1 MNYSLK
7 KEIAI
12 SLVLLLT
19 VFALVFCSRNLRL
32 YNPEAIRSEEGV
44 ALLLYEQ
51 TTLEELPVLLDS
63 LDVEYDEEEL
73 LWAGRIHGW
82 RNYRS
87 GRYEINGGVSY
98 GDFLSKMG
106 RGIQDEALIT
116 VLSGTDI
123 NRFSSHLGLQ
133 LKASADEIKEIFT
146 DSSEVASELN
156 LSGEELFARMLPNS
170 YKVFWNSSPANVIK
184 RIHGEFEK
192 TIAGQYQQKIEQT
205 PFSLNEVVILASIV
219 EWEARFKEEKPK
231 ISGLYLNRLER
242 NMRLQADPT
251 VLYALGE
258 KRRILFEDYK
268 YDHPYNTYLHSGLPP
283 GPITNP
289 DENSIAAVLEP
300 EEHDYL
306 FMVATPEGGHIFT
319 ETFQEHREVSA
330 EWRRW
335 IREQYRIRDARER
348 REKENN
354 ARSR

>member
-12 SLVLLLT
+12 LSALLLL
-19 VFALVFCSRNLRL
+19 VFALVFGSRNLRL
-32 YNPEAIRSEEGV
+32 YNPDAISSEEKV

-51 TTLEELPVLLDS
+51 TTLEQLPSLLDS
-63 LDVEYDEEEL
+63 LEVEYDDEEL
-73 LWAGRIHGW
+73 LWAGKIHGW
-82 RNYRS
+82 RTYRP
-87 GRYEINGGVSY
+87 GRYEIEEGVSY
-98 GDFLSKMG
+98 SDFLAKMA
-106 RGIQDEALIT
+106 RGIQDETIIT
-116 VLSGTDI
+116 VLSGTNVD
-123 NRFSSHLGLQ
+123 RLSRLLALQ
-133 LKASADEIKEIFT
+133 LKADASEFNEIFT
-146 DSSEVASELN
+146 DSSEVAMELN
-156 LSGEELFARMLPNS
+156 LTGEELFARMLPNS
-170 YKVFWNSSPANVIK
+170 YQVFWNSSPENVVK
-184 RIHGEFEK
+184 RIHSEFEK
-192 TIAGQYQQKIEQT
+192 RIAGPYQNEIEQT
-205 PFSLNEVVILASIV
+205 PYSLNEVVILASIV

-231 ISGLYLNRLER
+231 ISGLYLNRLDSK
-242 NMRLQADPT
+242 MRLQADPT

-258 KRRILFEDYK
+258 KRRILYEDYK
-268 YDHPYNTYLHSGLPP
+268 FDHPYNTYLYAGLPP

-289 DENSIAAVLEP
+289 DENSIKAVLEP

-335 IREQYRIRDARER
+335 IREQYRIRDERER